1 MVLLHT
7 RNTDQFLVFMFAVII
22 EDNIVVAGRTA
33 HFERDQVASLART
46 SVRVRKLISVWR
58 VNVSFRKALLA
69 AAVFPL
75 LIAAAAPAG
84 AESLKGA
91 LAKAYANNPDLN
103 AARAALRATD
113 ENVTIAKAGYRPQV
127 GASVSGSVTRQSDFS
142 NDLLDSETYR
152 SGQIGLSVT
161 QVIFDGFQTLSR
173 IRSAESGV
181 FAGQENVKANEIQIL
196 LSAVQAYADI
206 ARDQQ
211 VVAIRKQNLAFLNE
225 QLSASRT
232 RLDVGEGTRTDVSQ
246 AEAQLAAGKAL
257 LAAAVAQL
265 KISRATYVQIVG
277 DTPENISQPAPASS
291 GLPRSLDSAVQV
303 AITEHPSVKAALHA
317 VDAAGYQVDEA
328 QGTLLP
334 GVVLKGSYGRSGSD
348 ATGSTGID
356 LNTGTISAQVTI
368 PIYQGGAEYGRIRQ
382 AKENLG
388 AQQIRVDSARAQIQ
402 QMVVAAYAQLE
413 AAQAAI
419 SANQQQLKAAKLALD
434 GVMEERNVGQ
444 ATTLDVLNA
453 QQQVLNAKESLAQ
466 SGRNAVVS
474 SYSALAAMG
483 RLTVADQGLQVA
495 EYRANDH
502 YEAVKD
508 KWFGL
513 RTVDGN

>member
-1 MVLLHT
+1 MS
-7 RNTDQFLVFMFAVII
+7 I
-22 EDNIVVAGRTA
+22 
-33 HFERDQVASLART
+33 
-46 SVRVRKLISVWR
+46 
-58 VNVSFRKALLA
+58 RKALLA

-75 LIAAAAPAG
+75 LFAAAQPAG

-127 GASVSGSVTRQSDFS
+127 GASMSGTVTHLDNFS
-142 NDLLDSETYR
+142 NDLVDSETYR

-161 QVIFDGFQTLSR
+161 QIIFDGFQTLSR

-181 FAGQENVKANEIQIL
+181 YAGQENVKANEIQIL

-225 QLSASRT
+225 QLNASQT

-265 KISRATYVQIVG
+265 KISRATYMQIVG
-277 DTPENISQPAPASS
+277 EQPSNISQPAPATS
-291 GLPRSLDSAVQV
+291 GLPRSLDNAVQV

-334 GVVLKGSYGRSGSD
+334 GVSLKGTYGRSGSD
-348 ATGSTGID
+348 QSGSSGLD
-356 LNTGTISAQVTI
+356 YNAATISAQVTI

-388 AQQIRVDSARAQIQ
+388 ARQIQVDSARAQIQ
-402 QMVVAAYAQLE
+402 QMVVAAYARLE
-413 AAQAAI
+413 ASQAAI

-434 GVMEERNVGQ
+434 GVIEERNVGQ

-466 SGRNAVVS
+466 SGRDAVVS

-513 RTVDGN
+513 RTVDGK

>member
-1 MVLLHT
+1 M
-7 RNTDQFLVFMFAVII
+7 
-22 EDNIVVAGRTA
+22 
-33 HFERDQVASLART
+33 
-46 SVRVRKLISVWR
+46 
-58 VNVSFRKALLA
+58 SFRKALLA
-69 AAVFPL
+69 SA
-75 LIAAAAPAG
+75 LIPVLWISTPVS
-84 AESLKGA
+84 AESLSGA
-91 LAKAYANNPDLN
+91 MAKAYANNPDLN

-127 GASVSGSVTRQSDFS
+127 AATASGTVTNLRDFS
-142 NDLLDSETYR
+142 DNVTDDQTYR
-152 SGQIGLSVT
+152 TGQIGVSIT

-173 IRSAESGV
+173 IRAAESGV
-181 FAGQENVKANEIQIL
+181 YADQENLKANEISIL

-211 VVAIRKQNLAFLNE
+211 VVSIRKQNLEFLNE
-225 QLSASRT
+225 QLNASQT

-246 AEAQLAAGKAL
+246 AQAQLAAGKAL

-277 DTPENISQPAPASS
+277 EVPEGIKQPAPAM
-291 GLPRSLDSAVQV
+291 RSLPKTIDQAVQIAV
-303 AITEHPSVKAALHA
+303 TENPSVKASLHA

-334 GVVLKGSYGRSGSD
+334 GVVIKGNVGRSGSSQD
-348 ATGSTGID
+348 LSAGSDYTASSV
-356 LNTGTISAQVTI
+356 TAQLTI

-382 AKENLG
+382 AKERLG
-388 AQQIRVDSARAQIQ
+388 AQQIQVDSVRAQIQ
-402 QMVVAAYAQLE
+402 QMVVSAYAQLE

-419 SANQQQLKAAKLALD
+419 GANQQQLSASRMALE
-434 GVMEERNVGQ
+434 GVIEERNVGQ

-453 QQQVLNAKESLAQ
+453 QQTVLNARENLAQ
-466 SGRNAVVS
+466 SGRNAVIA

-483 RLTVADQGLQVA
+483 RLTVADQGLDVA
-495 EYRANDH
+495 EYRPNDH
-502 YEAVKD
+502 FDAVKD

-513 RTVDGN
+513 RTVDGK

>member
-1 MVLLHT
+1 M
-7 RNTDQFLVFMFAVII
+7 
-22 EDNIVVAGRTA
+22 
-33 HFERDQVASLART
+33 
-46 SVRVRKLISVWR
+46 
-58 VNVSFRKALLA
+58 SFRKILLA
-69 AAVFPL
+69 AVALPLVF
-75 LIAAAAPAG
+75 ATAAPVS

-103 AARAALRATD
+103 SARAALRATD
-113 ENVTIAKAGYRPQV
+113 ENVTIAKAGYRPQI
-127 GASVSGSVTRQSDFS
+127 GASASGTVTNVRDMSSGAD
-142 NDLLDSETYR
+142 DYTYR
-152 SGQIGLSVT
+152 SGEVGISIT

-173 IRSAESGV
+173 VRSAESGV
-181 FAGQENVKANEIQIL
+181 YAGQENLKANEIQIL

-225 QLSASRT
+225 QLNAAKT

-277 DTPENISQPAPASS
+277 EEPRDIRQPAPASS
-291 GLPRSLDSAVQV
+291 GLPRQLDSAVQV
-303 AITEHPSVKAALHA
+303 AMTQHPSVKAALHA

-328 QGTLLP
+328 NGTLLP
-334 GVVLKGSYGRSGSD
+334 GVSLKGTVGRSGSD
-348 ATGSTGID
+348 LEGGFLSSAGNDSTAGSIT
-356 LNTGTISAQVTI
+356 AQVTI

-388 AQQIRVDSARAQIQ
+388 AQQIRVDSVRAQIQ
-402 QMVVAAYAQLE
+402 QMVVSAYAQLE

-419 SANQQQLKAAKLALD
+419 SANQQQLNAAKLALE
-434 GVMEERNVGQ
+434 GVIEERNVGQ

-466 SGRNAVVS
+466 SGRNAVVA

-495 EYRANDH
+495 EYRSNDH

-513 RTVDGN
+513 RTVDIK

>member
-1 MVLLHT
+1 M
-7 RNTDQFLVFMFAVII
+7 
-22 EDNIVVAGRTA
+22 
-33 HFERDQVASLART
+33 
-46 SVRVRKLISVWR
+46 
-58 VNVSFRKALLA
+58 SFRKLLLGSVVFPLLLA
-69 AAVFPL
+69 AAV
-75 LIAAAAPAG
+75 PAQ
-84 AESLKGA
+84 AESLKNA

-127 GASVSGSVTRQSDFS
+127 GASVSGTINHADQFSDS
-142 NDLLDSETYR
+142 NIDAQTYR
-152 SGQIGLSVT
+152 TGQIGVSVT

-181 FAGQENVKANEIQIL
+181 YAGQENLKSNEIQIL

-211 VVAIRKQNLAFLNE
+211 VVSIRKQNLNFLNE

-265 KISRATYVQIVG
+265 KISRATYMQIVG
-277 DTPENISQPAPASS
+277 EQPENISQPAPATS

-303 AITEHPSVKAALHA
+303 AVTEHPSVKAALHA

-328 QGTLLP
+328 NGTLLP
-334 GVVLKGSYGRSGSD
+334 GVSLKGSYGRTGSDQAGSNGSDFNSGSI
-348 ATGSTGID
+348 T
-356 LNTGTISAQVTI
+356 AQLTI

-419 SANQQQLKAAKLALD
+419 SANQQQLKAAKLALE
-434 GVMEERNVGQ
+434 GVIEERNVGQ

-495 EYRANDH
+495 EYRSNDH

-513 RTVDGN
+513 RTVDGQ

>member
-1 MVLLHT
+1 M
-7 RNTDQFLVFMFAVII
+7 
-22 EDNIVVAGRTA
+22 
-33 HFERDQVASLART
+33 SL
-46 SVRVRKLISVWR
+46 
-58 VNVSFRKALLA
+58 RKALLA

-75 LIAAAAPAG
+75 LFAAVSPAS

-127 GASVSGSVTRQSDFS
+127 GISASGSVNHLDHFSSDLI
-142 NDLLDSETYR
+142 DDQTYR
-152 SGQIGLSVT
+152 SGQIGISVT

-181 FAGQENVKANEIQIL
+181 YAGQENVKANEIQIL

-211 VVAIRKQNLAFLNE
+211 VVSIRKQNLAFLNE
-225 QLSASRT
+225 QLSAAKT

-277 DTPENISQPAPASS
+277 EQPTDISQPAPASS
-291 GLPRSLDSAVQV
+291 GLPRNLDSAVQV
-303 AITEHPSVKAALHA
+303 AVTEHPSVKAALHA

-334 GVVLKGSYGRSGSD
+334 GVTIKGSFGRSGSD
-348 ATGSTGID
+348 EA
-356 LNTGTISAQVTI
+356 GTSGVDVNSSSITAQLTI
-368 PIYQGGAEYGRIRQ
+368 PIYQGGAEYGRVRQ

-419 SANQQQLKAAKLALD
+419 SANQQQLKAAKLALE
-434 GVMEERNVGQ
+434 GVIEERNVGQ

-513 RTVDGN
+513 RTVDGK